1 MNEDTTD
8 TKTLR
13 RISKVGDWLALV
25 CLAAMVSVPL
35 LHPRHYNPIPSFWSE
50 WWAFAFGIAAA
61 ALLLIRPGVWRP
73 FGLPAVAAI
82 PLAFL
87 TTALVQYFIGRWY
100 FVEPWLMYATY
111 LLWATLLMLAGR
123 SFVARRGFV
132 ALADVLAVAI
142 LFGAL
147 CNTAIAALQFHNVGY
162 QSGWVFLRISSVPYS
177 NLGQPNHFNHE
188 LWIGIASLFYL
199 HLRGRCRLSLVWPT
213 LLLLLM
219 AATMSTS
226 KSILLYSLTFTAL
239 AGVMRWKQPTSVDA
253 RTLWHLTLP
262 LLPLVLL
269 LQFIVSY
276 SGIAGDASLPIAT
289 QRLFNQVAGYEI
301 RWRLARTAWDFFL
314 AAPLLG
320 NGIGTLPWQFFVD
333 NSHYPLGAGPA
344 VAEHAHNLL
353 LQLLAEYGV
362 VPVAIML
369 GILSLWARKLWQ
381 QQWQI
386 EHWWLVAVLSVAAI
400 HSMLEYPLWYSF
412 FLGPTALLLGAADK
426 PALMLHNGRRGAALC
441 GMIIAV
447 GIMPLTKLRIDY
459 QQLESSFNTTVAES
473 AGATWKKQVETLTRI
488 QRDSLLE
495 PHVMAALAS
504 MMEIDNKEIDA
515 KVEVCKQGMKF
526 APSRRIVF
534 KCGALM
540 AIAGDEKGAL
550 VQIELASHAY
560 PKETAQVA
568 ADLKKLAPF
577 YRRLLPL
584 IPVVERYA
592 DQAKQLP

>member
-1 MNEDTTD
+1 MNAGTA
-8 TKTLR
+8 R
-13 RISKVGDWLALV
+13 RAAAVADWLALA
-25 CLAAMVSVPL
+25 CLAAMVSLPL

-61 ALLLIRPGVWRP
+61 ALLLVRPSVWRP
-73 FGLPAVAAI
+73 FDLPAVVAI

-87 TTALVQYFIGRWY
+87 TTALVQYFTGRWY
-100 FVEPWLMYATY
+100 FVEPWLMYASY
-111 LLWATLLMLAGR
+111 LLWAAMLMLAGR
-123 SFVARRGFV
+123 SFVARHGLA

-147 CNTAIAALQFHNVGY
+147 CNTAAAALQFHNAGY
-162 QSGWVFLRISSVPYS
+162 QGGWVFVRVSTVPYS

-199 HLRGRCRLSLVWPT
+199 HLRGRCRLSLLWPT

-219 AATMSTS
+219 AATMTTS
-226 KSILLYSLTFTAL
+226 KSIVLYAVAFTAL
-239 AGVMRWKQPTSVDA
+239 AGLMHWKQPSSPDA
-253 RTLWHLTLP
+253 RKLWQLTLP

-269 LQFIVSY
+269 LQLIVSY
-276 SGIAGDASLPIAT
+276 SGIAGDASLPMAT
-289 QRLFNQVAGYEI
+289 QRLFNQVAGFQI

-333 NSHYPLGAGPA
+333 NSHYPLGEGPA

-353 LQLLAEYGV
+353 LQLLAEYGI
-362 VPVAIML
+362 VPVTIML
-369 GILSLWARKLWQ
+369 CLLARWARNLWR

-386 EHWWLVAVLSVAAI
+386 EHWWLIALLSVAAI

-412 FLGPTALLLGAADK
+412 FLGPTALLLGAIDK
-426 PALMLHNGRRGAALC
+426 PVVMLDNGRRGAAMC
-441 GMIIAV
+441 GLIIAV
-447 GIMPLTKLRIDY
+447 GMVPLIRLRIDY
-459 QQLESSFNTTVAES
+459 QQLERSFNTPVAES
-473 AGATWKKQVETLTRI
+473 ASAAWKNQVDTLTKI
-488 QRDSLLE
+488 QRDSLLA
-495 PHVMAALAS
+495 PHVMVALAS
-504 MMEIDNKEIDA
+504 MMEINDKDLDA

-540 AIAGDEKGAL
+540 ALAGDTTGAMA
-550 VQIELASHAY
+550 QTELALHAY
-560 PKETAQVA
+560 PKEAAGVATDFRALALTYPQVKPLLALVESYAAKGHKDPGAQ
-568 ADLKKLAPF
+568 
-577 YRRLLPL
+577 
-584 IPVVERYA
+584 
-592 DQAKQLP
+592 